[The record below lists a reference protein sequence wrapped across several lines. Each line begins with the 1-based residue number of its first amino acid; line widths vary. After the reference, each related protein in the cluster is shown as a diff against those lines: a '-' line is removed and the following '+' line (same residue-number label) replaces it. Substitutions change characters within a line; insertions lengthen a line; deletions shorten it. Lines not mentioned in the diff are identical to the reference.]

1 MSGGPGCPPPAG
13 REGAARDA
21 GKAARDGAR
30 ARLRHARRA
39 VGAPPGACAIAAAV
53 APNELRACG
62 VAGRASSRAPMTRR
76 IMGVRQEGLIH
87 GAPRLLRPAAGMG
100 AAGCALPAELLPCAA
115 ALLLPLLL
123 LPPERVRALELQRVC
138 SPPGCADE
146 VSVFLSEVVVSA
158 RHVPVTGRP
167 VRSRRCCRDPALTCL
182 CGRAGRLRPARGARR
197 LRRVPGGRARVRRPG
212 ALHRGGAAHA
222 GRELCVLPGALSMF
236 SGVDTGAPPVA
247 APAGRGG
254 LSSRRLVRACAP
266 EHDGQSAARGAE
278 HAASVGVRAAQL
290 QCLQAQPARADVTP
304 ARRARRGDP
313 VRRARRAAPRPA
325 ATTQAARTRPGPQ
338 NRTRWSR
345 TRWLALTRCTGPRSP
360 WPRRSRAPAR

>member
-100 AAGCALPAELLPCAA
+100 AAACALPAELLPCAA
-115 ALLLPLLL
+115 ALL
-123 LPPERVRALELQRVC
+123 LQRVC

-266 EHDGQSAARGAE
+266 ERDGQNAARGPKEATP
-278 HAASVGVRAAQL
+278 VGVRACPAPVPAGAA
-290 QCLQAQPARADVTP
+290 CACGSHAGPARSQGG
-304 ARRARRGDP
+304 ARQAS
-313 VRRARRAAPRPA
+313 APRPA

-338 NRTRWSR
+338 NRTRWSQ
-345 TRWLALTRCTGPRSP
+345 TRWLALTRCTGTRSP
-360 WPRRSRAPAR
+360 WPRRS